1 MPLGASFFFRLQ
13 KYLWYQR
20 RASTKYYLHSP
31 FVFQFYLNVLE
42 GEAGE
47 NIHRI
52 HQLRKNLA
60 SDKSILQ
67 MQDFGVHKFSSRTI
81 SEIEKSAAVAE
92 QFGLVLYRLV
102 KYFNPQQ
109 ILELGT
115 SIGISSLYLAMGNP
129 GAKVL
134 TLEGDPA
141 LKDMAV
147 QNYRQLGITNIETM
161 TGNFDDILK
170 PAIERLPSLDLVF
183 FDGNHTKA
191 GTLKYFHL
199 CLEKA
204 NENSIFIFDD
214 IYWSPEMA
222 EAWEEIKAHPKISL
236 TIDIFQFGIC
246 FFIKEKLAKEKFV
259 LRY

>member
-1 MPLGASFFFRLQ
+1 MPLGSSFLFRLQ

-42 GEAGE
+42 GRADES
-47 NIHRI
+47 IQRI
-52 HQLRKNLA
+52 GQLRKELA
-60 SDKSILQ
+60 SDKRALQ
-67 MQDFGVHKFSSRTI
+67 TQDFGAHKFSSRTI
-81 SEIEKSAAVAE
+81 SEIEKSVAVS
-92 QFGLVLYRLV
+92 QKNGLVLYGLV
-102 KYFNPQQ
+102 KYFKPQQ

-115 SIGISSLYLAMGNP
+115 SIGISSIYLAMGNP

-141 LKDMAV
+141 LKDIAV
-147 QNYRQLGITNIETM
+147 QNYGQAGITNIETM
-161 TGNFDDILK
+161 TGNFDHILAR
-170 PAIERLPSLDLVF
+170 AIDRCSSIDLVF

-191 GTLKYFHL
+191 ATLKYFHQ

-246 FFIKEKLAKEKFV
+246 FFIKEKLAKENFV